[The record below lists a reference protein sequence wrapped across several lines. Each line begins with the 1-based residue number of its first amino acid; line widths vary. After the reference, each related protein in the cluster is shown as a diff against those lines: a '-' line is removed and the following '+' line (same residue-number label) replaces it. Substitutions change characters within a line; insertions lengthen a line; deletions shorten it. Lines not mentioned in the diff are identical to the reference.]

1 VTFDDITL
9 RVRTQGGFDTST
21 SNIAVADVQGWIQE
35 RYKALVAESRWRKA
49 EITIG
54 TAVSGDPT
62 YLLPTTVVDLE
73 GLAIAGV
80 PYDPVGVDQLWRLR
94 NNQLALERGSNGV
107 FGLEPLAD
115 GTQQVSLYPTPGSDQ
130 NGQAIIGLAALFP
143 DPLVSGA
150 SPIVPD
156 DSHEALVW
164 GAIATGLATIEE
176 RLDSAGYFETQF
188 ATAIEKL
195 KRRTNSRVNTGPT
208 QILIKGFHW

>member
-1 VTFDDITL
+1 
-9 RVRTQGGFDTST
+9 
-21 SNIAVADVQGWIQE
+21 
-35 RYKALVAESRWRKA
+35 
-49 EITIG
+49 
-54 TAVSGDPT
+54 
-62 YLLPTTVVDLE
+62 LPTTVVDLE

-80 PYDPVGVDQLWRLR
+80 PYDPAGVDQLWRLR

-156 DSHEALVW
+156 DSTRRW
-164 GAIATGLATIEE
+164 CGARSRRASPRSRSGWTRLAT
-176 RLDSAGYFETQF
+176 SSSS
-188 ATAIEKL
+188 
-195 KRRTNSRVNTGPT
+195 SRPRSRS
-208 QILIKGFHW
+208 